1 MEKQDRPNI
10 LQFAS
15 AKFYGIADGYARFI
29 EKRQLLDETL
39 WRKFVRVFSEC
50 SDIQDDG
57 WRCEYW
63 GKMMRGA
70 CMTYSYT
77 HNETLYRTLTQT
89 VQELLAA
96 QYGAQQRDSM
106 LVFRNVDL
114 TEEKQLAD
122 KYEVTWSS
130 LVVVDHNADG
140 SEKPVN
146 MTDFAF
152 RNARKSPDKFKA
164 GLARQ
169 IDEMLKD

>member
-1 MEKQDRPNI
+1 MIALCLGMTACSNSGESRQPEAAKAEGDVVEVLYFHGKQRC
-10 LQFAS
+10 ATC
-15 AKFYGIADGYARFI
+15 IAI
-29 EKRQLLDETL
+29 EK
-39 WRKFVRVFSEC
+39 
-50 SDIQDDG
+50 
-57 WRCEYW
+57 
-63 GKMMRGA
+63 
-70 CMTYSYT
+70 YT
-77 HNETLYRTLTQT
+77 K
-89 VQELLAA
+89 ELLAA

-146 MTDFAF
+146 MTEFAF

>member
-1 MEKQDRPNI
+1 MGKLLVLIALCLGMTACSNSGESRQPEAAKVKGDVVEVLYFHGKQRC
-10 LQFAS
+10 ATC
-15 AKFYGIADGYARFI
+15 IAI
-29 EKRQLLDETL
+29 EK
-39 WRKFVRVFSEC
+39 
-50 SDIQDDG
+50 
-57 WRCEYW
+57 
-63 GKMMRGA
+63 
-70 CMTYSYT
+70 YT
-77 HNETLYRTLTQT
+77 K
-89 VQELLAA
+89 ELLAA

-146 MTDFAF
+146 MTEFAF

>member
-1 MEKQDRPNI
+1 MGNLLVLIALCLGMTACSNSGESRQPEAAKAKGDVVEVLYFHGKQRC
-10 LQFAS
+10 ATC
-15 AKFYGIADGYARFI
+15 IAI
-29 EKRQLLDETL
+29 EK
-39 WRKFVRVFSEC
+39 
-50 SDIQDDG
+50 
-57 WRCEYW
+57 
-63 GKMMRGA
+63 
-70 CMTYSYT
+70 YT
-77 HNETLYRTLTQT
+77 KD
-89 VQELLAA
+89 LLAA

-146 MTDFAF
+146 MTEFAF

>member
-1 MEKQDRPNI
+1 
-10 LQFAS
+10 
-15 AKFYGIADGYARFI
+15 
-29 EKRQLLDETL
+29 
-39 WRKFVRVFSEC
+39 
-50 SDIQDDG
+50 
-57 WRCEYW
+57 
-63 GKMMRGA
+63 
-70 CMTYSYT
+70 
-77 HNETLYRTLTQT
+77 
-89 VQELLAA
+89 
-96 QYGAQQRDSM
+96 M

-146 MTDFAF
+146 MTEFAF